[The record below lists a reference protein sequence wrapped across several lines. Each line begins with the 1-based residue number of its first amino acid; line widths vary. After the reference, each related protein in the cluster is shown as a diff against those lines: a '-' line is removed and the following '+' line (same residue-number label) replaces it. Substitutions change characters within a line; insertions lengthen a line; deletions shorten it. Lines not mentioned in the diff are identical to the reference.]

1 MSASDCVC
9 LCVFREA
16 GAESVGIGKGFL
28 GDSRSPTPSLNQTPR
43 EGFVQEA
50 DGKSGAWVP
59 GGDKDPRWLA
69 RVCVFSVQEVFVLK

>member
-1 MSASDCVC
+1 M
-9 LCVFREA
+9 
-16 GAESVGIGKGFL
+16 GIGKGFL